1 MPKAMKYDP
10 YNILIVEDEA
20 AHAELTRRAIRK
32 AGNANRI
39 DVVGDGEEA
48 LDYSSIAGDLRT

>member
-1 MPKAMKYDP
+1 MKYDP
-10 YNILIVEDEA
+10 FNVLIVEDKA

-32 AGNANRI
+32 AANANRI
-39 DVVGDGEEA
+39 DIVGDGEEA